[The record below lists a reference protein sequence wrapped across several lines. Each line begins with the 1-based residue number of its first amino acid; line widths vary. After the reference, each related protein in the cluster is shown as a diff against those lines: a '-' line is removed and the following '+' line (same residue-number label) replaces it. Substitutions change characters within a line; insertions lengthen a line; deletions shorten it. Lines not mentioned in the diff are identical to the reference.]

1 MGSKIFLGMDLN
13 VMWCEFSLIHI
24 VLNSYKLI
32 MLRKKKKL
40 DCVESLSDYLYCA
53 AVHIVIGFIST
64 CTMPVYYKAR
74 IYCIVH

>member
-32 MLRKKKKL
+32 MLRKKK
-40 DCVESLSDYLYCA
+40 EA
-53 AVHIVIGFIST
+53 
-64 CTMPVYYKAR
+64 
-74 IYCIVH
+74 